1 MKGVIQLTEGRSGSN
16 WLGSLTDSTGV
27 LGLSKEW
34 VDLSRINFNP
44 KKLTGEQYI
53 ASIIDHA
60 STPNGFFAIKMFP
73 RHLHWF
79 QMQYGY
85 DLIKSLNLSHDILF
99 IKLTRR
105 DRVGQAISF
114 TKALQTG
121 AWRAHRGTT
130 KTPEY
135 DFEQICRSY
144 FMIGRSYDYW
154 NSYVNAMQLKNRCF
168 VYEDLLENPV
178 EYVDVI
184 AAHADITDY
193 ENKVKTDV
201 VIQRNSQTE
210 EWRNRFEEDVKS
222 REFVSYTTPSKRPP
236 RHISNIIRFFRKK
249 QMKPVPYG
257 T

>member
-1 MKGVIQLTEGRSGSN
+1 MKGIIQLTEGRSGSN

-27 LGLSKEW
+27 LGRSEEW
-34 VDLSRINFNP
+34 VDPHQLNLNP
-44 KKLTGEQYI
+44 KKLNGEQYI

-60 STPNGFFAIKMFP
+60 STPNGFLAIKMFP

-85 DLIKSLNLSHDILF
+85 DLIKHLNRSHDILF

-178 EYVDVI
+178 EYVDAI
-184 AAHADITDY
+184 AAHAGITDY
-193 ENKVKTDV
+193 EHKIKTDLV
-201 VIQRNSQTE
+201 VQRNSQTE
-210 EWRNRFEEDVKS
+210 EWRRRFEEDMKS
-222 REFVSYTTPSKRPP
+222 REFVSYTTPSRRPS

-249 QMKPVPYG
+249 QMKPVPYSA
-257 T
+257 